1 MSKIVW
7 GSKFSCLTR
16 SRPLDFTFSEDFCIW
31 KVPFALQIDIY
42 DNSVAKNTW
51 IWYFSKNNIFHLSLK
66 YEFWTVPL
74 FQLQQGSIYEE
85 ILLFSTKNWSF
96 LRLQCIFKQVK
107 TEKKIFRQSWT
118 KHLETFSLFSTIS
131 LHHKWNGTI
140 LLSPESEC
148 MSCLMSC
155 RTT

>member
-7 GSKFSCLTR
+7 GSKFSFLTR
-16 SRPLDFTFSEDFCIW
+16 SRPLDFNFLKIFVFEKPHSLFKLIFKAIQLQKIPEHDIFQKIIFFTWASSMTFG
-31 KVPFALQIDIY
+31 L
-42 DNSVAKNTW
+42 N
-51 IWYFSKNNIFHLSLK
+51 
-66 YEFWTVPL
+66 TVPVAARQYL
-74 FQLQQGSIYEE
+74 WRV
-85 ILLFSTKNWSF
+85 LLFCTKNWSF
-96 LRLQCIFKQVK
+96 LGLQCIFKQVK

-131 LHHKWNGTI
+131 LHYKWNGTI